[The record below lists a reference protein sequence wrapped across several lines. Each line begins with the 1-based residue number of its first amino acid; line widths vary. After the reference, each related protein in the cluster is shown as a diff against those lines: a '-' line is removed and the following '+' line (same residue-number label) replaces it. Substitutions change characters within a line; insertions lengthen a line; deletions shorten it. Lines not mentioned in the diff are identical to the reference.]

1 MKKNI
6 ILVILILASVK
17 AMSQENMV
25 TFSGGYAIANVADI
39 DQKGTGWKVNGLYE
53 FNPSGSKIAHGFS
66 FGYITVSATEG
77 TGADYIKQTVNSLPI
92 CYAPKWMFGTE
103 KIKGFVKGVLGMHFS
118 AVKREGMS
126 TLDDNDFGFYG
137 GVGAGGMFFLK
148 ENFFLNIEYELAYI
162 SNAWYKDKLM
172 NTIGGGIGFRF

>member
-1 MKKNI
+1 M
-6 ILVILILASVK
+6 K

-25 TFSGGYAIANVADI
+25 TFSGGYAFANIADI
-39 DQKGTGWKVNGLYE
+39 DVNGTGWKANGLYE

-66 FGYITVSATEG
+66 FGYISVSATEG
-77 TGADYIKQTVNSLPI
+77 SGSSYIKYIVNSLPI
-92 CYAPKWMFGTE
+92 YYAPKLMLGNE
-103 KIKGFVKGVLGMHFS
+103 KIKGFVKGALGMHFS

-137 GVGAGGMFFLK
+137 GIGLGGMLFLK
-148 ENFFLNIEYELAYI
+148 ENIFINVEYELTYI

-172 NTIGGGIGFRF
+172 NTLGGGIGFRF